1 MNTEELE
8 TAKEEYKK
16 VFDSPASRFIS
27 AMWGGHWH
35 LGLFD
40 SPDET
45 LLEAQMQANRAMA
58 ALAALAKGKKV
69 LEVAC
74 GVGGTAR
81 FLAREYGVD
90 VVATNI
96 AESQLT
102 EAREITIAEGL
113 DERIRYELADFHELG
128 FPDASFDCWWCQE
141 AFLYAVDKRKV
152 ILEALR
158 VVKPGGTLVLSDLTL
173 SRDMVGQERNE
184 FQSAMK
190 TNFSTIEELDQLTTD
205 MRLDV
210 VERHDWSRH
219 TIPTFQHLLASL
231 EQIADDY
238 REAIGNDAVE
248 ATLFRVRKQL
258 ELAQGGQ
265 LGWIFYAISRT

>member
-1 MNTEELE
+1 MKTEQLE
-8 TAKEEYKK
+8 AAKEEYKK
-16 VFDSPASRFIS
+16 VFDSPTSRFIS

-40 SPDET
+40 SPDEP
-45 LLEAQMQANRAMA
+45 LLEAQMRANRAMA
-58 ALAALAKGKKV
+58 APVALAKGKKV

-96 AESQLT
+96 TESQLA
-102 EAREITIAEGL
+102 EAREITLAEGL
-113 DERIRYELADFHELG
+113 NERIHYEVADFHELG
-128 FPDASFDCWWCQE
+128 FQDASFDCWWCQE

-158 VVKPGGTLVLSDLTL
+158 VVKPGGALILSDLTL
-173 SRDMVGQERNE
+173 GRDMSGEERNE

-190 TNFSTIEELDQLTTD
+190 TNFSTIEELDELTTD
-205 MRLDV
+205 MQLDV

-219 TIPTFQHLLASL
+219 TIPTFQHLFASL
-231 EQIADDY
+231 ERIADDY
-238 REAIGNDAVE
+238 RDTIGNDAVE
-248 ATLFRVRKQL
+248 ATFFRVRKQL
-258 ELAQGGQ
+258 ELAERGQ
-265 LGWIFYAISRT
+265 LGWIFYAIRRR

>member
-1 MNTEELE
+1 MKTEQLK
-8 TAKEEYKK
+8 TAKEEYKRI
-16 VFDSPASRFIS
+16 FDSPASRFIS

-40 SPDET
+40 SLDEP
-45 LLEAQMQANRAMA
+45 LLKAQMRANRAMA
-58 ALAALAKGKKV
+58 APAALAKGKKV

-96 AESQLT
+96 AESQLA

-113 DERIRYELADFHELG
+113 NERIHYEIADFHELG
-128 FPDASFDCWWCQE
+128 FQDTSFDCWWCQE

-152 ILEALR
+152 IVEALR
-158 VVKPGGTLVLSDLTL
+158 VVRPGGTLILSDLTL
-173 SRDMVGQERNE
+173 SRDMVGEERNE

-190 TNFSTIEELDQLTTD
+190 TNFSTIEELDELTME

-238 REAIGNDAVE
+238 RDTIGSDALD

-265 LGWIFYAISRT
+265 LGWIFYAISRS